1 MYEDLRMTGFDE
13 KQIMEKYERLKTE
26 CVNPFV
32 PDLSRDAETRFIKD
46 NEFLENTFSRAITP
60 HVCKG
65 KLLFNKD
72 RKAIPKNAD
81 SRNYLKLIYDGE
93 GRLLR
98 SEYDMGGIGST
109 WSCSSD
115 RKNITFCV
123 SDNLW
128 IDCMAEAGSDG
139 KYRYNWVMF
148 EHSEYD
154 NEGRLVSVERFKGD
168 PVLLVDVVVNAE
180 YYEYEDGRLSHI
192 TEYKDFHSDL
202 PKMSRDLVM
211 MNMPDRVFNPDVINY
226 SFERSGSDVICTRV
240 HYYRVS
246 QSFTD
251 KITIPEKEVIRM
263 KEHGIRLV

>member
-1 MYEDLRMTGFDE
+1 MREFDE
-13 KQIMEKYERLKTE
+13 KQIMEKYERLKKE
-26 CVNPFV
+26 YVNPFV

-46 NEFLENTFSRAITP
+46 NEFLENSFSRAFTP
-60 HVCKG
+60 HICKG

-98 SEYDMGGIGST
+98 SEYDMGGVGST
-109 WSCSSD
+109 WSSSSD

-128 IDCMAEAGSDG
+128 IDCMAEADSEG
-139 KYRYNWVMF
+139 KNTYNWVMF
-148 EHSEYD
+148 EWSEYD
-154 NEGRLVSVERFKGD
+154 DDGRLVSVERFKGD
-168 PVLLVDVVVNAE
+168 PAFLVDVVVNAE
-180 YYEYEDGRLSHI
+180 YYEYTDGVLSHI

-226 SFERSGSDVICTRV
+226 SFERSGSDIICTRV
-240 HYYRVS
+240 HYFRVS

-251 KITIPEKEVIRM
+251 KITIPDKELIKM
-263 KEHGIRLV
+263 KEHGIRLI